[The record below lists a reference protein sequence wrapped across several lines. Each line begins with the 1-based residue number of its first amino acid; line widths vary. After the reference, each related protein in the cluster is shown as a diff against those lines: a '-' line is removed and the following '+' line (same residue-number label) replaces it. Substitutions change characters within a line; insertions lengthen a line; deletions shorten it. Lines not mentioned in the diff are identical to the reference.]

1 MKKCITE
8 TMRSKALICL
18 TWLVLWQI
26 GALAVGNGLLL
37 PSPLQTLIALWELA
51 QEGRFYID
59 GAATIG
65 RCISAMLLSF
75 VAGMLAAWPAY
86 RHKAIRNFL
95 AMPVS
100 FFKSVPVMAIIIYV
114 ILLVAS
120 DFVAIIVCFVM
131 CFPIVY
137 TNVLDGLDGVPADY
151 PEMARV
157 YCLTELQKIRLIYLP
172 AIRPN
177 INAALRLVCGLS
189 WKAVIAAEVLSI
201 PAFSLGYEM
210 LNAKYYLETDR
221 LFAYIAAIVIL
232 SICFEKLVM
241 KAAFRRGKSGAVSIT
256 PRGEARGSELTS
268 APKVSVKGVS
278 KWFDSKSVL
287 NDMTIEFPS
296 GEVTAVSGP
305 SGEGKTTL
313 ARIIAG
319 LENPDSGRVEI
330 ASVGEKASGMDREA
344 GGKDSVKLSML
355 FQEDRLLPWLNVY
368 DNIALGRMND
378 GGENLDRE
386 IREIAEALELTEAL
400 FLMPEELSGGMKH
413 RVALGRT
420 FIASSNLMILDEPF
434 RGLDEE
440 LKNRITDRLWEKVTA
455 GKTVIMISHSRSDCE
470 KLAKRIVSI

>member
-18 TWLVLWQI
+18 AWLVLWQI
-26 GALAVGNGLLL
+26 GAIAVGNGLLL

-59 GAATIG
+59 GAWTIG

-75 VAGMLAAWPAY
+75 AVGMLAAWTAY
-86 RHKAIRNFL
+86 RHRAVRSFL
-95 AMPVS
+95 MLPVS

-120 DFVAIIVCFVM
+120 DFVAVIVCFVM

-137 TNVLDGLDGVPADY
+137 TNVLDGLDAIPGDY
-151 PEMARV
+151 PEMAQV
-157 YCLTELQKIRLIYLP
+157 YGLTEAEKIRLIYLP
-172 AIRPN
+172 SIRSN
-177 INAALRLVCGLS
+177 MNAALRLVCGLS

-210 LNAKYYLETDR
+210 LNAKYYLETDM

-241 KAAFRRGKSGAVSIT
+241 VFASRIGESGAISIT
-256 PRGEARGSELTS
+256 PRGEEGTQELVP
-268 APKVSVKGVS
+268 APKIALKGVS
-278 KWFDSKSVL
+278 KSFEDKSVL
-287 NDMTIEFPS
+287 DDVTMEFPS
-296 GEVTAVSGP
+296 GEITAISGP

-319 LENPDSGRVEI
+319 LEKPDSGRVEI
-330 ASVGEKASGMDREA
+330 SRED
-344 GGKDSVKLSML
+344 KVKLSML

-368 DNIALGRMND
+368 DNIALGRLNE
-378 GGENLDRE
+378 GGKNLDRE
-386 IREIAEALELTEAL
+386 IMGIAEALELTEAL

-413 RVALGRT
+413 RTALGRT

-440 LKNRITDRLWEKVTA
+440 LKNRIVERLWEKVTA

-470 KLAKRIVSI
+470 KLSKRIVSI